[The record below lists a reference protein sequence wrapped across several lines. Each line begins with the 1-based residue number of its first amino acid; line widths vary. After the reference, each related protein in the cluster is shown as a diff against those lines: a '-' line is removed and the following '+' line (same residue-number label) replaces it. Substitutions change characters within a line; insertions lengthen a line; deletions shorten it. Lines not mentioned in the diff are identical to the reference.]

1 MLVHRLSLKDNI
13 KDIKE
18 KLIGECLTQ
27 RRFEENSGNFKLD
40 TIYLNKLYDLFISS
54 AKKCL
59 NKFTLND
66 NNFEIWCCITDKK
79 FNITDWHNHRYTST
93 VNAVLYL
100 DTQDKG
106 IDFRYDNNEVYIK
119 PNNDDMLIFPGA
131 LDHRLH
137 PSVDKERI
145 SLNLEIRCKENEN
158 KLFKI

>member
-1 MLVHRLSLKDNI
+1 M
-13 KDIKE
+13 
-18 KLIGECLTQ
+18 
-27 RRFEENSGNFKLD
+27 
-40 TIYLNKLYDLFISS
+40 
-54 AKKCL
+54 
-59 NKFTLND
+59 
-66 NNFEIWCCITDKK
+66 
-79 FNITDWHNHRYTST
+79 
-93 VNAVLYL
+93 LYL

-119 PNNDDMLIFPGA
+119 PNNDDMLIFPGS